1 MNDEYISK
9 SVKEKLRLAERGDLF
24 SCFTVGNYYIDG
36 KTFDEDEKKS
46 NEYFSK
52 VADELYS
59 ANIRVKSL
67 ELYDYK
73 KFEKVNLSLSKKQ
86 TTILIGSNGSG
97 KSTILEGLAKTLQF
111 LVDNLRVRNNNH
123 YKFDDDEI
131 NVNTKNKYSIIKCNL
146 TLNDEY
152 SFSCSLTN
160 NYENVARKVQSELE
174 QFKLLGAMHQ
184 EADRLRGDD
193 FPYPLFAYYPIERTL
208 LIKRDE
214 VERKQSKRSRKSI
227 FNKIEGL
234 NKAFDGSS
242 NFDTFFGWYKEVDD
256 ILNEQSSKKKLSPD
270 DIREILLKAELEKS
284 LKKDTSA
291 EDLSEIISSLFNS
304 EAPTANSTLAK
315 KLEKNAKVIVDAI
328 KNFLTDVQDVEIT
341 RIPALDMYIKSNDL
355 RLSVFNMS
363 QGEKTLLALI
373 SDIARRLVTLNP
385 NSEDPLKGKGVVL
398 IDELDLHLHPQW
410 QRTII
415 KNLERTFP
423 NIQFIISTHS
433 PLILTTVTSEQ
444 IKILTDE
451 VNIHEI
457 KSPKLNPFGKVSSE
471 ALAIMN
477 TPEKPEIDLEL
488 SDLINK
494 YEELVK
500 LGLEDSDEAKAVL
513 ASLQNT
519 GYSIDESQ
527 LELWRFIASN
537 AELFEDSEG
546 GK

>member
-1 MNDEYISK
+1 MNDKYIPK
-9 SVKEKLRLAERGDLF
+9 SVKEKLRLADRGDLF
-24 SCFTVGNYYIDG
+24 SCFTVGEYYIDG
-36 KTFDEDEKKS
+36 KTLDIDEKKS
-46 NEYFSK
+46 DGYFSK
-52 VADELYS
+52 VADELHGS
-59 ANIRVKSL
+59 NIRVKNL

-73 KFEKVNLSLSKKQ
+73 KFERANLSLSKKQ

-97 KSTILEGLAKTLQF
+97 KSTILEGLAKNLQF
-111 LVDNLRVRNNNH
+111 LVDNIRVRNNNH
-123 YKFDDDEI
+123 YKFDDNEI
-131 NVNTKNKYSIIKCNL
+131 NINTKNKYAITKCSL

-152 SFSCSLTN
+152 TFSCSLTK

-184 EADRLRGDD
+184 ESDRLRGDD
-193 FPYPLFAYYPIERTL
+193 FPYPLFAYYPIERTV
-208 LIKRDE
+208 LIKRED
-214 VERKQSKRSRKSI
+214 VERKQNKRSRKSI

-242 NFDTFFGWYKEVDD
+242 NFDTFFGWYKEIDD
-256 ILNEQSSKKKLSPD
+256 IINEQSSKNNLSPEA
-270 DIREILLKAELEKS
+270 IREALLKAESEGR
-284 LKKDTSA
+284 SA
-291 EDLSEIISSLFNS
+291 EDLGKLISNLLDSKESN
-304 EAPTANSTLAK
+304 TDNTLPK
-315 KLEKNAKVIVDAI
+315 KLEKQSKVIVEAI
-328 KNFLTDVQDVEIT
+328 KNFLTGVQDVEIT
-341 RIPALDMYIKSNDL
+341 RTPVLDMYVKSNDL

-363 QGEKTLLALI
+363 QGEKTLLALV

-385 NSEDPLKGKGVVL
+385 NSSAPLNGNGVVL

-410 QRTII
+410 QQTII

-423 NIQFIISTHS
+423 NVQFIISTHS

-451 VNIHEI
+451 VNVQEI
-457 KSPKLNPFGKVSSE
+457 KSPKSNPFGKVSSE

-477 TPEKPEIDLEL
+477 TPEKPEIDVEL
-488 SDLINK
+488 SILINR

-500 LGLEDSDEAKAVL
+500 LGLEESDEAQGVL
-513 ASLQNT
+513 VKLQDN

-537 AELFEDSEG
+537 AELFNDSKEG
-546 GK
+546 DL

>member
-1 MNDEYISK
+1 MHGS
-9 SVKEKLRLAERGDLF
+9 
-24 SCFTVGNYYIDG
+24 
-36 KTFDEDEKKS
+36 
-46 NEYFSK
+46 
-52 VADELYS
+52 
-59 ANIRVKSL
+59 NIRVKNL

-73 KFEKVNLSLSKKQ
+73 KFERANLSLSKKQ

-97 KSTILEGLAKTLQF
+97 KSTILEGLAKNLQF
-111 LVDNLRVRNNNH
+111 LVDNIRVRNNNH
-123 YKFDDDEI
+123 YKFDDNEI
-131 NVNTKNKYSIIKCNL
+131 NINTKNKYAITKCSL

-152 SFSCSLTN
+152 TFSCSLTK

-184 EADRLRGDD
+184 ESDRLRGDD
-193 FPYPLFAYYPIERTL
+193 FPYPLFAYYPIERTV
-208 LIKRDE
+208 LIKRED
-214 VERKQSKRSRKSI
+214 VERKQNKRSRKSI

-242 NFDTFFGWYKEVDD
+242 NFDTFFGWYKEIDD
-256 ILNEQSSKKKLSPD
+256 IINEQSSKNNLSPEA
-270 DIREILLKAELEKS
+270 IREALLKAESEGR
-284 LKKDTSA
+284 SA
-291 EDLSEIISSLFNS
+291 EDLGKLISNLLDSKESN
-304 EAPTANSTLAK
+304 TDNTLPK
-315 KLEKNAKVIVDAI
+315 KLEKQSKVIVEAI
-328 KNFLTDVQDVEIT
+328 KNFLTGVQDVEIT
-341 RIPALDMYIKSNDL
+341 RTPVLDMYVKSNDL

-363 QGEKTLLALI
+363 QGEKTLLALV

-385 NSEDPLKGKGVVL
+385 NSSAPLNGNGVVL

-410 QRTII
+410 QQTII

-423 NIQFIISTHS
+423 NVQFIISTHS

-451 VNIHEI
+451 VNVQEI
-457 KSPKLNPFGKVSSE
+457 KSPKSNPFGKVSSE

-477 TPEKPEIDLEL
+477 TPEKPEIDVEL
-488 SDLINK
+488 SILINR

-500 LGLEDSDEAKAVL
+500 LGLEESDEAQGVL
-513 ASLQNT
+513 VKLQDN

-537 AELFEDSEG
+537 AELFNDSKEG
-546 GK
+546 DL